1 MTVESAGEILA
12 EVGLGAGDMD
22 AFVVRKTESVTI
34 SSAVEQIDRAAAVEG
49 EIVVRVDYSSLNY
62 KDALAASG
70 NPAVARKL
78 PHVPG
83 IDLAGEVIESKSDR
97 FPVGAQVVA
106 IGYELGVERW
116 GGWAQECVL
125 PAKFAIAMPPGFD
138 ARSAMLVGTAGW
150 TAMDCVLSLEERG
163 VKPDSGEI
171 IVTGAGGGVGRLAV
185 LFLAQRGYQV
195 VAVTG
200 RMELAGELKA
210 IGASC
215 VLARDEIL
223 AAISPKPLLGAKW
236 AGLIDVVGG
245 PLLAHLLKEIQPH
258 GAAAICGLVG
268 SVDLPTTVHPFILRG
283 VSLIGVDS
291 AWPTLERREMVWR
304 EMARLGVNSSESIS
318 REVNLKEVAA
328 DVKSIL
334 KGQVSGRILV
344 RPVA

>member
-1 MTVESAGEILA
+1 MQ
-12 EVGLGAGDMD
+12 
-22 AFVVRKTESVTI
+22 AFLVRKSEAGAIT
-34 SSAVEQIDRAAAVEG
+34 SAVEQIDRAVAAEG
-49 EIVVRVDYSSLNY
+49 DIVVRVAYSSLNY
-62 KDALAASG
+62 KDALGAAG

-97 FPVGAQVVA
+97 FAVGSQVVA

-125 PAKFAIAMPPGFD
+125 PAKFAVALPQTLD
-138 ARSAMLVGTAGW
+138 ARTAMIVGTAGW

-163 VKPDSGEI
+163 VKPESGEI

-185 LFLAQRGYQV
+185 MLLAQRGYQV

-200 RMELAGELKA
+200 RPQLTDELNAAGA
-210 IGASC
+210 TRVIH
-215 VLARDEIL
+215 RDEIL
-223 AAISPKPLLGAKW
+223 AAASPKPLLAAKY

-268 SVDLPTTVHPFILRG
+268 GVELPTTVHPFILRG

-291 AWPTLERREMVWR
+291 AGPTLERREMVWR
-304 EMARLGVNSSESIS
+304 EIVRLGVPSLDTIT
-318 REVNLKEVAA
+318 REVSLEGAGAEVAA
-328 DVKSIL
+328 IL
-334 KGQVSGRILV
+334 KGQVAGRVLV
-344 RPVA
+344 KPAA